1 MSQSYQAVLNG
12 NHLEWIG
19 EAPEPHGPTRVEITL
34 LKPEPPESQEA
45 RRARRKVAVD
55 ALAELAAA
63 GGIAS
68 IPDPAAWQRE
78 IRQDRPLPGR
88 ED

>member
-1 MSQSYQAVLNG
+1 MSQSYRAVLNG
-12 NHLEWIG
+12 NQIEWID
-19 EAPEPHGPTRVEITL
+19 PPPQPNGPTPVEITL
-34 LKPEPPESQEA
+34 LKPEPETYES
-45 RRARRKVAVD
+45 RRARRRIAVE

-63 GGIAS
+63 GGISS
-68 IPDPAAWQRE
+68 IPDPAAWERE